1 MERLSRRRAIALL
14 IFFSLVLTLFSVR
27 LFDLQILEE
36 TTSNTGN
43 ITTFVTQTRVK
54 AARGDILDR
63 NGNILIGNRASYDLV
78 FNHYVITSYDDTNG
92 ALYKLIQKCK
102 DLGIEYI
109 DHLPIS
115 RQRPFVYITDQ
126 FTSAWQ
132 GYFHSYMVDRGMDS
146 DITAPLLIQ
155 TLRDRYR
162 IPAEWSDEDAR
173 AVVGLRYEFDLR
185 GVVNLA
191 NYIFLEDVSDEHL
204 SALLELN
211 IPGLMV
217 EASTVREYY
226 TSYAAHVLGTMGA
239 MTQEQWLDV
248 KYAYEYE
255 GGDEYYMDAQIGQSG
270 FEAAFEKYL
279 HGVDGLRRDEVDKNG
294 AIISQQ
300 YYEGKEPRAGNNVE
314 TTIDINLQMVA
325 EDALADVIDW
335 LQNADNDPNKNPE
348 TAGRDVE
355 GAAVVVMKVDTG
367 EVLACAS
374 YPTYNLQTYNEMY
387 DEILE
392 QDFDPLFNRAFHA
405 TYPPGSAYKMCTL
418 VAAMESGCLKVG
430 ETIADEGIYLKYK
443 ADSFTPTC
451 LVYSS
456 RGYRHQGLTELGPGL
471 TPQEALEVSCNYFF
485 YELGD
490 RMFYSKGSPM
500 DDTAKALG
508 LGEPTGIEL
517 VEKIGH
523 RSNKATKEK
532 LYTGIY
538 ARYTAG
544 SMILGAIGQDE
555 NSFSPMQMAVYASTL
570 ANQGKRFKATFLNR
584 VVSADYRSLVLEN
597 KRQLVSTLAISDATY
612 KAYVEGMVAVC
623 QGSRG
628 TARETM
634 KGLPVTVAG
643 KTGTAQTGMTGS
655 DHGAFICFAPAE
667 NPQIAIAVYGEKA
680 AHGATL
686 GQVAAAIIQYYFDVN
701 NTNGIGSVV
710 ALENG
715 LS

>member
-239 MTQEQWLDV
+239 MTQDQWLDV

-270 FEAAFEKYL
+270 FEAAFEQYL

-294 AIISQQ
+294 AIISQN

-405 TYPPGSAYKMCTL
+405 TYPPGS
-418 VAAMESGCLKVG
+418 S
-430 ETIADEGIYLKYK
+430 
-443 ADSFTPTC
+443 
-451 LVYSS
+451 
-456 RGYRHQGLTELGPGL
+456 
-471 TPQEALEVSCNYFF
+471 
-485 YELGD
+485 
-490 RMFYSKGSPM
+490 
-500 DDTAKALG
+500 
-508 LGEPTGIEL
+508 
-517 VEKIGH
+517 
-523 RSNKATKEK
+523 
-532 LYTGIY
+532 
-538 ARYTAG
+538 
-544 SMILGAIGQDE
+544 
-555 NSFSPMQMAVYASTL
+555 
-570 ANQGKRFKATFLNR
+570 
-584 VVSADYRSLVLEN
+584 
-597 KRQLVSTLAISDATY
+597 
-612 KAYVEGMVAVC
+612 
-623 QGSRG
+623 
-628 TARETM
+628 
-634 KGLPVTVAG
+634 
-643 KTGTAQTGMTGS
+643 
-655 DHGAFICFAPAE
+655 
-667 NPQIAIAVYGEKA
+667 
-680 AHGATL
+680 
-686 GQVAAAIIQYYFDVN
+686 
-701 NTNGIGSVV
+701 
-710 ALENG
+710 
-715 LS
+715 